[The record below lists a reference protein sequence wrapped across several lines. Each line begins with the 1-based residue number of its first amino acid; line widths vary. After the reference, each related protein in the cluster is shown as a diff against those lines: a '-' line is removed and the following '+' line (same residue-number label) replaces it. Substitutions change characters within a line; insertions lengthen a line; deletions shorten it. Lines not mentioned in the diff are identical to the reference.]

1 MQHQI
6 FDHHIDVDT
15 RQSGGIF
22 DQQALHAPRLTDACD
37 LIENEGEVIGQLQH
51 DEFDNSAS
59 DATTI
64 TSLGTKLSVISLIE
78 VAA

>member
-6 FDHHIDVDT
+6 FDHHIDVDA

-22 DQQALHAPRLTDACD
+22 DQQALHPPRLTDACN

-51 DEFDNSAS
+51 DE
-59 DATTI
+59 I
-64 TSLGTKLSVISLIE
+64 RQ
-78 VAA
+78 